1 MCLKIREVPE
11 SASAFFS
18 GFTLTASR
26 TSRPLVSDNLSS
38 WIEEWKMEVGPG
50 KHHFGMLVILN
61 LSSHA
66 DPTEYKLKQLKSKE
80 HLSAAQRNGTCPFY
94 LV

>member
-11 SASAFFS
+11 SASAFFF

-50 KHHFGMLVILN
+50 IPN
-61 LSSHA
+61 
-66 DPTEYKLKQLKSKE
+66 Q
-80 HLSAAQRNGTCPFY
+80 
-94 LV
+94 